1 MWRCTPGR
9 RRHEDREE
17 EREERILRL
26 LELELILLQQILDR
40 LPPAPT
46 YRPTTGIAIVQN

>member
-9 RRHEDREE
+9 RRQDEREE
-17 EREERILRL
+17 EREERILKL
-26 LELELILLQQILDR
+26 LELELVLLQEILDR

-46 YRPTTGIAIVQN
+46 YRPTTGITIAQN